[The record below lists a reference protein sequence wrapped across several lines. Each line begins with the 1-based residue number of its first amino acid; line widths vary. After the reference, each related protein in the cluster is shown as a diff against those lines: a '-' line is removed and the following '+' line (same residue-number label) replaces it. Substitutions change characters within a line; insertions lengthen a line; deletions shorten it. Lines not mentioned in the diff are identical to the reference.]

1 MLGVGGSVSV
11 VSSTFLTWYI
21 LRSHDGLSTTYH
33 RLVFGLSVADIMSS
47 FFATLSSAMV
57 PKEMNCLVPNAQGS
71 TATCSAQGI
80 IIVTGYTTAAAYN
93 CCICLYYL
101 AIIKFNKKDGY
112 IKNKL
117 ELVSWNIYFISPYH
131 LFTNVINQGV
141 Q

>member
-1 MLGVGGSVSV
+1 
-11 VSSTFLTWYI
+11 
-21 LRSHDGLSTTYH
+21 
-33 RLVFGLSVADIMSS
+33 MSS